1 MAVITISNTGG
12 NFNATTTWVGGVVPA
27 VVDSIIATS
36 TSGNLTINVPSVV
49 VGADFTNYTGTL
61 TMTSSLTTSGA
72 VVFPSTMTFA
82 GTADFIF
89 NGTQTINSVSSVRVP
104 SVRFTSVN
112 TTKTITGIL
121 KCTDFI
127 KVNQNVSSNGGTVSI
142 TNWRTTQQT
151 GQGRLFG
158 TSVLSFDDEVCS
170 WISGAYDVAVM
181 NNPIVIN
188 TPGTFSIIGSQS
200 YPGMINISY
209 SGSRFT
215 HIQGAITGDKNL
227 RINPGSGGG
236 TTNNTIS
243 TLDLAS
249 FGTWS
254 SIYIMDGGTGNTNF
268 HQITL
273 NSDLRFDE
281 MFFSTSA
288 NPSDQSYGGN
298 LNRNIIRF
306 TGPGRL
312 KGGYI
317 TSGTALSN
325 APFIGAA
332 PVNPNNIVY
341 LRPRILLTPGTPAH
355 TLTGIRVSGMSYNYG
370 TTASSAIIQSATAG
384 TTAFLNVSDGGYT
397 INVDYRDINASGGSV
412 INNYLGSQQNCIN
425 IATASFGGG
434 GSSGGSFTFVN

>member
-12 NFNATTTWVGGVVPA
+12 NFNSTGTWVGGVVPLTTDTINA
-27 VVDSIIATS
+27 TATS
-36 TSGNLTINVPSVV
+36 GPLTITDVRIVAS
-49 VGADFTNYTGTL
+49 ADFTNYTSTL
-61 TMTSSLTTSGA
+61 TINNTLTTGGA
-72 VVFPSTMTFA
+72 VVISPTMTIT
-82 GTADFIF
+82 GSSTFIF
-89 NGTQTINSVSSVRVP
+89 SGTQTINSVSSVRIPRVQ
-104 SVRFTSVN
+104 FTGIN

-127 KVNQNVSSNGGTVSI
+127 KIAQNLTSNGGTVSI
-142 TNWRTTQQT
+142 TNWITTQQT

-158 TSVLSFDDEVCS
+158 TSVLSFDDDVCN

-200 YPGMINISY
+200 YSGMINISY

-215 HIQGAITGDKNL
+215 HIQGAITGDRNL

-236 TTNNTIS
+236 TTNNTTS

-254 SIYIMDGGTGNTNF
+254 SIYIMDGGTGNNNF

-273 NSDLRFDE
+273 NSDLKFNE
-281 MFFSTSA
+281 LFFSTSA
-288 NPSDQSYGGN
+288 NPTDQSYGGN

-332 PVNPNNIVY
+332 PINPNNIVY
-341 LRPRILLTPGTPAH
+341 LRPRIQLTPGTPSH

-384 TTAFLNVSDGGYT
+384 TPAFINVSDGGYT

-434 GSSGGSFTFVN
+434 SSESSFTFVN